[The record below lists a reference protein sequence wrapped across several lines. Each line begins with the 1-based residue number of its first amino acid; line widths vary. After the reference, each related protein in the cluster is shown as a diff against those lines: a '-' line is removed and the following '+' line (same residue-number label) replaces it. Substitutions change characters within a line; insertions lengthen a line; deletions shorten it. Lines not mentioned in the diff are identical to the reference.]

1 MKKFI
6 AKTNFILF
14 YLIFLSACTHLS
26 RPNKPEPV
34 PEILPG
40 IPQGYIP
47 MASVP
52 NSLTILA
59 PPPTEN
65 SAALQFDL
73 EMNKQHL
80 TMKGSK
86 RWDLA
91 TSDADLVF
99 PNAAGI
105 FSCAVDAEINEI
117 DTPYLYVLLRR
128 SATDAGVSAY
138 HAKKHYQRTRP
149 FMKNNEAICTPSSRE
164 YFKTSGSYPSGHAAI
179 GWTWALILAEIEPTK
194 ADVIFQKGLAFGES
208 RMVCNLHWQSDII
221 AGRTMGAATVARLQ
235 SEPMFNEAIAIAKEE
250 LKAVREKGLKPTRE
264 CKAESPA
271 LEKD

>member
-1 MKKFI
+1 MKKFTI
-6 AKTNFILF
+6 KISLILVCLTF
-14 YLIFLSACTHLS
+14 FSACSHL
-26 RPNKPEPV
+26 NKRDRPEPV
-34 PEILPG
+34 PDILPG

-52 NSLTILA
+52 NGLAILA
-59 PPPTEN
+59 PPPAEN
-65 SAALQFDL
+65 SAALQFDH

-86 RWDLA
+86 RWDMA

-105 FSCAVDAEINEI
+105 FSCAVDAQINEV

-128 SATDAGVSAY
+128 SATDAGVSSY
-138 HAKKHYQRTRP
+138 HAKKHYQRARP
-149 FMKNNEAICTPSSRE
+149 FMVNNEAICTPSSSE

-194 ADVIFQKGLAFGES
+194 AETIFQKGLAFGES
-208 RMVCNLHWQSDII
+208 RLVCNLHWQSDVI

-235 SEPMFNEAIAIAKEE
+235 SEPMFNEAVAIAKEE
-250 LKAVREKGLKPTRE
+250 LKAVREKGLKPTRD
-264 CKAESPA
+264 CKAEFPA
-271 LEKD
+271 REKD